1 MFNKKILGV
10 SVVLILLAGFLFN
23 ACDDSGTNDGPN
35 VEYDFIIENQTNT
48 GYNIYLTANVE
59 GESGFTK
66 IGEVAALNQFR
77 KHNLLINI
85 PYECRLVKDGGSV
98 DTPDYSKS
106 FTHLLLTDYIWTVK

>member
-1 MFNKKILGV
+1 MILFT
-10 SVVLILLAGFLFN
+10 GFLFN
-23 ACDDSGTNDGPN
+23 ACNDSFTNDGPK
-35 VEYDFIIENQTNT
+35 VEYDFVIDNQTDT

-59 GESGFTK
+59 CESGFTK
-66 IGEVAALNQFR
+66 ICEVAALNQFR

-98 DTPDYSKS
+98 DSPDYTKS